1 MALSKKK
8 SITEG
13 AKLVLGV
20 APAGGGLPP
29 RLVLYIVIIDA
40 SGSMKKWLVRQGEF
54 IPAVRSALVERGGP
68 RVAERIYGMTVV
80 VSGDAVFSDFAPLS
94 RADDPPYT
102 PLGETPI
109 GTALGLVAEKLTAF
123 LEQVVFPQN
132 TTVRNLEVLI
142 ASDLFPTGEEPAE
155 TEAGVAAFIA
165 AMRKFNGKVTVLAPD
180 AEAVN
185 RDLAA
190 RLDLNERGVR
200 YLDAADPKAVI
211 NITFDSLLQASRK
224 VTGSKPRLRTQ

>member
-8 SITEG
+8 SIPGG

-20 APAGGGLPP
+20 AAGGLPP
-29 RLVLYIVIIDA
+29 RLVLYVVIIDA
-40 SGSMKKWLVRQGEF
+40 SGSMKTWLVRQGEF

-68 RVAERIYGMTVV
+68 RVAELIYGMSVV
-80 VSGDAVFSDFAPLS
+80 VSGGVAASDFGPLS
-94 RADDPPYT
+94 RANDPPYT
-102 PLGETPI
+102 PLGQTPI
-109 GTALGLVAEKLTAF
+109 GTALGLVAEKLTVF

-132 TTVRNLEVLI
+132 TAVRNLEVLI

-155 TEAGVAAFIA
+155 TEAGVAAFVA
-165 AMRKFNGKVTVLAPD
+165 AMRKFNGKVTIVAPD
-180 AEAVN
+180 VAAVN
-185 RDLAA
+185 TALAN

-200 YLDAADPKAVI
+200 SLDDDPKAVL

-224 VTGSKPRLRTQ
+224 LTGSNPRLRTQ